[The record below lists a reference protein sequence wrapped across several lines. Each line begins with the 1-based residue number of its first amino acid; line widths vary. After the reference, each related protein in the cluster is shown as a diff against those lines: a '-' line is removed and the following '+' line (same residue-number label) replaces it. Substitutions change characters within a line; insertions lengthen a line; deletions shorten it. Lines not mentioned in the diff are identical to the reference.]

1 MPYVRHNLIT
11 FNPEKRDAMMS
22 VLNTGL
28 DKVNEI
34 PGLRAVRVHF
44 DTAQGADN
52 RLVISGFYD
61 DKQAAEAA
69 QERVNADFSTL
80 SEFVVGEPAV
90 REGEIIWSFDADG
103 FKNRSPLI
111 IPGYMRHTVVSID
124 PSKLDAIV
132 AYADS
137 AVGAVK
143 SISGLRRIRIAAV
156 KSTPPFKSD
165 DRMMVSTAFDSKEA
179 SDASSEQTASIW
191 AGFAEFL
198 AEDPERRFLAG
209 DLIYAYSR

>member
-1 MPYVRHNLIT
+1 
-11 FNPEKRDAMMS
+11 MMS

-52 RLVISGFYD
+52 RLCISGFYD

-69 QERVNADFSTL
+69 QEKVNADFSTL

-165 DRMMVSTAFDSKEA
+165 DRMIVSTAFDSKEA